1 MVEGKEVI
9 LPFAMLTQVRD
20 LQKNNLGSK
29 TLTLQDLKAAR
40 TSPSLVTEKST
51 WGESGASQR
60 ASEAMSSERG
70 PQRTSVGTL
79 GSNS

>member
-9 LPFAMLTQVRD
+9 LPFAMLTQVKD

-29 TLTLQDLKAAR
+29 TVTFQDLKAAR

-51 WGESGASQR
+51 
-60 ASEAMSSERG
+60 
-70 PQRTSVGTL
+70 
-79 GSNS
+79 